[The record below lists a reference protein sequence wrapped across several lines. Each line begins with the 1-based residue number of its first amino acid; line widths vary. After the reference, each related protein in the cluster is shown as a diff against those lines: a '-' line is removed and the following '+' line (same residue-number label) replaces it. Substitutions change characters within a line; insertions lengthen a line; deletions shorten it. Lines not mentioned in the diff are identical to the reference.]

1 MADTLLIAGLIA
13 VFIAVL
19 AFVVK
24 KVSVYLTKP
33 EAKPDRTS
41 EVHRFNACPLCGT
54 NLVAGENL
62 TSRVYSPETGEG
74 TDKPCTIHGCPH
86 CYPEAALPSIK
97 RVCPV
102 CKKNVPAQGYLLARV
117 FYRYG
122 KKEHVHVVGCSE
134 CHKKTPLR

>member
-19 AFVVK
+19 VFVLK
-24 KVSVYLTKP
+24 KGRVYLTKP
-33 EAKPDRTS
+33 VGKPARIDDAQ
-41 EVHRFNACPLCGT
+41 RFSTCPLCGSK
-54 NLVAGENL
+54 LVAGENL

-86 CYPEAALPSIK
+86 CHPKPATPNIV

-102 CKKNVPAQGYLLARV
+102 CEKIVPAQGYLLARV

-134 CHKKTPLR
+134 CHKKPLR